1 MPTFSIQPNDKVTFK
16 VLFEDDALV
25 VVNKPPGTVT
35 QPGLAHE
42 DDSLLN
48 GLFARFGPA
57 LQNLG
62 HSRDFG
68 LLHRLD
74 RATSGILIVALR
86 PDAYDQLRRQFENHT
101 IKKFYWAIVKG
112 APKEPKGVLRMPIAE
127 DHTRDLSHR
136 PRGKPRLSR
145 ISRSGKPAIT
155 AYRVIESSR
164 LASLVECRLLTGR
177 LHQIR
182 VHLNAIGCPVLGD
195 DLYATPGV
203 RDAAP
208 RLALHS
214 HRVVFAHP
222 LTGASVDVH
231 SPWPGDLKNLLKKVG
246 LAKPTVKPTPTHD
259 APSSPAGGS

>member
-1 MPTFSIQPNDKVTFK
+1 MPTFSVQPNDKVTFK

-62 HSRDFG
+62 QSRDFG

-74 RATSGILIVALR
+74 RATSGLLIVALR
-86 PDAYDQLRRQFENHT
+86 ADSYDHLRAQFENHT
-101 IKKFYWAIVKG
+101 IKKFYWAVVKG

-136 PRGKPRLSR
+136 PTGKPRLAR
-145 ISRSGKPAIT
+145 ISRAGKPAIT
-155 AYRVIESSR
+155 AYRVLETSR
-164 LASLVECRLLTGR
+164 VASLVECRLLTGR

-182 VHLNAIGCPVLGD
+182 VHLDAIGCPVLGD
-195 DLYATPGV
+195 DLYAPPGV

-214 HRVVFAHP
+214 HRVVVDHP
-222 LTGASVDVH
+222 LTGATVDVH
-231 SPWPGDLKNLLKKVG
+231 SPWPGDLKGLLKKLG
-246 LAKPTVKPTPTHD
+246 LTKPTANPL
-259 APSSPAGGS
+259 AP